1 MHVGRQEDAHEYMRF
16 FVEALQKSCLSDAQ
30 GYCSKQS
37 QFPDIFCF
45 VLFFKKRLD
54 NRSKE
59 TTFVYGTFAGYLR
72 SQVQCLSCKFRSNTF
87 DAFLDLSLD
96 ILHAD
101 SIAKALNGFTKPER
115 LEGDNQYHCSRFF
128 FLSSRPPQNYP
139 SLQVSYKGQCDQ
151 AVHDPPSPQCP
162 QSPAQAL

>member
-1 MHVGRQEDAHEYMRF
+1 MSPRICMSGDKRTPTSTCVSLSRPSKSRASPMPRGTAPNRVNFLIF
-16 FVEALQKSCLSDAQ
+16 FVL
-30 GYCSKQS
+30 
-37 QFPDIFCF
+37 FC
-45 VLFFKKRLD
+45 FFKKRLD

-128 FLSSRPPQNYP
+128 FFIE
-139 SLQVSYKGQCDQ
+139 
-151 AVHDPPSPQCP
+151 
-162 QSPAQAL
+162 

>member
-139 SLQVSYKGQCDQ
+139 SLQVSYKG
-151 AVHDPPSPQCP
+151 
-162 QSPAQAL
+162 